1 MEKTI
6 HIEGM
11 MCHHCTAHVEK
22 ALNAIEGV
30 QAVADL
36 EGKCAR
42 VTLSADVPNETLAAA
57 VTEAGYEVTGIE

>member
-1 MEKTI
+1 
-6 HIEGM
+6 
-11 MCHHCTAHVEK
+11 MCIRDSHCTAHVEK

-57 VTEAGYEVTGIE
+57 VTDAGYEVTGIE